1 MAGKRIQ
8 AILTLKDDFSKA
20 IAAARTESEKFKEA
34 WEAQGRSIER
44 VGKKIDKVG
53 STLSSVLTPA
63 MSAMAAA
70 GVAAYN
76 EMDAG
81 MDSMIAKTGATGK
94 ALEENKEVVND
105 LFRSSAFGYEQ
116 IGEAVGYMQ
125 SFTDATGNQ
134 LQNLSGYALK
144 FSEITGGDMYESI
157 LMASRTMEQ
166 FNVGANQMPRIFDA
180 MAAAA
185 QNSGIEVSELFDVV
199 QENVPQL
206 KELGM
211 GFEEAFAFAGE
222 IGKAGYQMDRIFDSI
237 KDSQSVLAESGYGL
251 RDGLKM
257 VQDQLN
263 NAADDTERLGIAVQY
278 FGEENAAYMLD
289 ALDKGVVN
297 LEDFSSTAES
307 AAGTVSSTYENMKG
321 PMETLQTTWNNLKG
335 TAGEFAAAVIEG
347 AAPALEGLSGV
358 LQTASQ
364 WLNSLDD
371 GQKRLLATV
380 VLVVGGIGPL
390 ITIVGGLVTAFGSG
404 FTAIMS
410 FISVFTRVV
419 STGTLVMNTV
429 KTIAT
434 LIGPG
439 GVFVAALMAGIQ
451 IGIKIYQNWDTIK
464 AKGKAAFETVANWAS
479 TAKNKINDLWQ
490 SVKNFVADS
499 ALGRLASKVGDVV
512 SSIGS
517 AIGSNATGTAF
528 WRGGLT
534 QVHERGGE
542 IIDLPR
548 GTRIYPHDKSVKM
561 AYAAGA
567 SGGGNTTVNFAGST
581 FVVREEADI
590 DKIATRIVKKLQ
602 LADKNRG

>member
-1 MAGKRIQ
+1 MAAKRIQ

-20 IAAARTESEKFKEA
+20 IEAARTESQKFKEA
-34 WEAQGRSIER
+34 WEAQGRTIER
-44 VGKKIDKVG
+44 VGKKINSVG
-53 STLSSVLTPA
+53 DSLSSVLTPA
-63 MSAMAAA
+63 MSALAAA

-94 ALEENKEVVND
+94 ALEANKQVVED

-125 SFTDATGNQ
+125 SFTDATGSQ
-134 LQNLSGYALK
+134 LTNLSRYALE
-144 FSEITGGDMYESI
+144 FSEVTGGEMYESI
-157 LMASRTMEQ
+157 LMASRMMEQ
-166 FNVGANQMPRIFDA
+166 FGVGVNQMPRIFDA
-180 MAAAA
+180 MAGAA

-211 GFEEAFAFAGE
+211 SFEDAFAFAGN
-222 IGKAGYQMDRIFDSI
+222 IGNAGYQMDRIFDSI

-257 VQDQLN
+257 VQDQLDG
-263 NAADDTERLGIAVQY
+263 ATTEAERLGIAVQY

-289 ALDKGVVN
+289 ALEKGVVD
-297 LEDFSSTAES
+297 LRDFSSTAES
-307 AAGTVSSTYENMKG
+307 TAGTVSTTYDNMKG

-347 AAPALEGLSGV
+347 ATPALEMASGA
-358 LQTASQ
+358 LQSASQ
-364 WLNSLDD
+364 WVNSLDE

-380 VLVVGGIGPL
+380 VLVAGGIGPL
-390 ITIVGGLVTAFGSG
+390 ITVVGGLTTAFGSG
-404 FTAIMS
+404 LASIMS
-410 FISVFTRVV
+410 FVSGFGRIITAGSSVIKAL
-419 STGTLVMNTV
+419 GTIGGML
-429 KTIAT
+429 
-434 LIGPG
+434 GPG
-439 GVFVAALMAGIQ
+439 GVIA
-451 IGIKIYQNWDTIK
+451 IGILAVLPMIVELCGGWDNIK
-464 AKGKAAFETVANWAS
+464 AKGKAAFETVASWIG
-479 TAKNKINDLWQ
+479 TAKNALSDLWQ
-490 SVKNFVADS
+490 AVKNFAADS
-499 ALGRLASKVGDVV
+499 ALGRLVGKLSDVASAGA
-512 SSIGS
+512 S
-517 AIGSNATGTAF
+517 AVGSNAGGTAF

-548 GTRIYPHDKSVKM
+548 GTRIYPHDKSVQM
-561 AYAAGA
+561 AYAAGV
-567 SGGGNTTVNFAGST
+567 SGNRNTTVNFSGAT
-581 FVVREEADI
+581 FVVREEADV

>member
-34 WEAQGRSIER
+34 WEAHGNTIART
-44 VGKKIDKVG
+44 GKKIEKVG
-53 STLSSVLTPA
+53 NSLSSVLTPA
-63 MSAMAAA
+63 MTAMAAA

-94 ALEENKEVVND
+94 ALEANKEVVND

-116 IGEAVGYMQ
+116 IGDAVGYMQ

-134 LQNLSGYALK
+134 LQNLSSYALK

-185 QNSGIEVSELFDVV
+185 QNSGIEVGELFDVV

-257 VQDQLN
+257 VQDQLD
-263 NAADDTERLGIAVQY
+263 NAATDTERLGIAVQY

-289 ALDKGVVN
+289 ALEKGVVN

-307 AAGTVSSTYENMKG
+307 SAGTVSSTYENMKG

-335 TAGEFAAAVIEG
+335 TAGEFAAAVVEG
-347 AAPALEGLSGV
+347 AAPALEMASGA
-358 LQTASQ
+358 LQKASE
-364 WLNSLDD
+364 WVNSLDD

-404 FTAIMS
+404 YTTIMTLVGGLGRI
-410 FISVFTRVV
+410 ISVGSSVV
-419 STGTLVMNTV
+419 KALGA
-429 KTIAT
+429 IGAT
-434 LIGPG
+434 MSPG
-439 GVFVAALMAGIQ
+439 GILLLGITTFLPL
-451 IGIKIYQNWDTIK
+451 IVELCGGWDNVK
-464 AKGKAAFETVANWAS
+464 AKGKAAFETVASWAN
-479 TAKNKINDLWQ
+479 TAKNAVGELWQ
-490 SVKNFVADS
+490 KTKDFVADS
-499 ALGRLASKVGDVV
+499 ALGKLGSKVAG
-512 SSIGS
+512 
-517 AIGSNATGTAF
+517 AISTVRDKLSGNAKGTAF

-542 IIDLPR
+542 ILDLPR
-548 GTRIYPHDKSVKM
+548 GTRIYPHDKSVQM

-567 SGGGNTTVNFAGST
+567 SGNRNTTVNFAGST

>member
-1 MAGKRIQ
+1 MASKRIQ

-20 IAAARTESEKFKEA
+20 IAAARTESQKFKEA
-34 WEAQGRSIER
+34 WEAHGRTIER
-44 VGKKIDKVG
+44 TGKKIENVG
-53 STLSSVLTPA
+53 NALSSVLTPA
-63 MSAMAAA
+63 MTAMAAA

-94 ALEENKEVVND
+94 ALEANKEVVND

-134 LQNLSGYALK
+134 LQNLSSYALK

-211 GFEEAFAFAGE
+211 GFEEAFAFAGNV
-222 IGKAGYQMDRIFDSI
+222 GKAGYQMDRIFDSI

-257 VQDQLN
+257 VQEQLD
-263 NAADDTERLGIAVQY
+263 NAASDTERLGIAVQY

-289 ALDKGVVN
+289 ALEKGAVD
-297 LEDFSSTAES
+297 LENFANTSGST
-307 AAGTVSSTYENMKG
+307 AGTVSKSYQAMKG

-335 TAGEFAAAVIEG
+335 TAGQFATAIIEG
-347 AAPALEGLSGV
+347 ASPALEVFSGL
-358 LQTASQ
+358 LQRAGNWVTG
-364 WLNSLDD
+364 LDE
-371 GQKRLLATV
+371 GQKRMLATV
-380 VLVVGGIGPL
+380 ALVVGGIGPL
-390 ITIVGGLVTAFGSG
+390 ITILGGLVMAFGSG
-404 FTAIMS
+404 FSSVMS
-410 FISVFTRVV
+410 FVSILTRVV
-419 STGTLVMNTV
+419 SSGGLVVSAIKAIVGILGGPLTL
-429 KTIAT
+429 TITAAIA
-434 LIGPG
+434 IG
-439 GVFVAALMAGIQ
+439 VSLY
-451 IGIKIYQNWDTIK
+451 KNWDTVK
-464 AKGKAAFETVANWAS
+464 EKGVAAFKTVKNWVDD
-479 TAKNKINDLWQ
+479 AKNAISNLWQ
-490 SVKNFVADS
+490 TVKNFVADS
-499 ALGRLASKVGDVV
+499 ALGRLASKLGDAI
-512 SSIGS
+512 SSGRSIGH
-517 AIGSNATGTAF
+517 NAKGTSF

-542 IIDLPR
+542 IIDVPR
-548 GTRIYPHDKSVKM
+548 GSRIYPHDRSVQM
-561 AYAAGA
+561 AYRDGQA
-567 SGGGNTTVNFAGST
+567 SGGSLNVSFSGAT
-581 FVVREEADI
+581 FVVREEADV
-590 DKIATRIVKKLQ
+590 DRVARAIVKRLQ
-602 LADKNRG
+602 LAERNRVTS

>member
-1 MAGKRIQ
+1 MATKRIQ

-34 WEAQGRSIER
+34 WEAHGRTIER
-44 VGKKIDKVG
+44 TGKKIENVG
-53 STLSSVLTPA
+53 NALSSVLTPA
-63 MSAMAAA
+63 MTAMAAA

-94 ALEENKEVVND
+94 ALEANKEVVND

-116 IGEAVGYMQ
+116 IGDAVGYMQ

-134 LQNLSGYALK
+134 LQNLSSYALK

-211 GFEEAFAFAGE
+211 GFEEAFAFAGN

-257 VQDQLN
+257 VQEQLD
-263 NAADDTERLGIAVQY
+263 NAASDTERLGIAVQY

-289 ALDKGVVN
+289 ALEKGVVN

-347 AAPALEGLSGV
+347 AAPALEMASDA
-358 LQTASQ
+358 LQKASA
-364 WLNSLDD
+364 WVNSLDD

-390 ITIVGGLVTAFGSG
+390 ITIVGGLVTVFGSG
-404 FTAIMS
+404 YASILTFVGGFGRIITAGS
-410 FISVFTRVV
+410 SVIKAL
-419 STGTLVMNTV
+419 GTIGGML
-429 KTIAT
+429 
-434 LIGPG
+434 GPG
-439 GVFVAALMAGIQ
+439 GVIILGIAAVLPMIVELCG
-451 IGIKIYQNWDTIK
+451 GWDNIK
-464 AKGKAAFETVANWAS
+464 AKGVAAFEAVSGWIGT
-479 TAKNKINDLWQ
+479 TKNKIGELWQ

-499 ALGRLASKVGDVV
+499 ALGRLVGKLRDVV
-512 SSIGS
+512 SAGS
-517 AIGSNATGTAF
+517 SVGSNATGTAF

-542 IIDLPR
+542 ILDLPR
-548 GTRIYPHDKSVKM
+548 GTRIYPHDKSVQM

-567 SGGGNTTVNFAGST
+567 SGGGNTTVSFAGST
-581 FVVREEADI
+581 FVVREEADV